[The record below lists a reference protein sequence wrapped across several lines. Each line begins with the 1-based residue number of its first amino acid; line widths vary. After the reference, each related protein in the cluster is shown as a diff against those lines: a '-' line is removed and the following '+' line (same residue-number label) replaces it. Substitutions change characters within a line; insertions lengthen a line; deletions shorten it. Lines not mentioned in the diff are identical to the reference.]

1 MERTAERVETD
12 LSMGMAAVGAR
23 GALISRTGFELAVK
37 SDVLIVRTESDET
50 TGLAGAKAGTRRL
63 RLSLEGSR
71 EVKFE
76 GGVLRPSLELGLR
89 HDGGDAETGSGVEL
103 GGGLRWAGSG
113 GLAIEMRARGLI
125 AHEESDDEEW
135 GVSASVNYSPGAGG
149 RGLSIR
155 AGSTWGAASG
165 GAERLWSERSAAG
178 LARSGEFEPD
188 TASLEAEVAYGLG
201 ALGGLLTPYSGLSI
215 SDGGHTF
222 RAGGR
227 FELGER
233 LTMRIEGDL
242 REKENGEEPVH
253 GVKLEGTMRW

>member
-1 MERTAERVETD
+1 M
-12 LSMGMAAVGAR
+12 
-23 GALISRTGFELAVK
+23 K

-76 GGVLRPSLELGLR
+76 GGVLRPSLEVGLR

-113 GLAIEMRARGLI
+113 GLAVEVRARGLL
-125 AHEESDDEEW
+125 AHEESDYEEW

-165 GAERLWSERSAAG
+165 GAERLWSQHTASG
-178 LARSGEFEPD
+178 LARSGDLEPD
-188 TASLEAEVAYGLG
+188 DASFEAEVAYGLG
-201 ALGGLLTPYSGLSI
+201 AMGGLLTPYSGLSI
-215 SDGGHTF
+215 SEGGHTF

-227 FELGER
+227 FKLGER
-233 LTMRIEGDL
+233 LTMSLEGDL
-242 REKENGEEPVH
+242 HERENDEEPVH